1 MHFLRKPRHKHHG
14 FELHLW
20 PGLGQRDWDLEK
32 NQRET
37 CSMRVGE
44 SCVGP
49 TDPWLL
55 SLYKDTYVRSTGGL
69 NWAMGCLWC
78 EGVESE
84 TAGEDCGIRCLQGG
98 LYVCLSEAL
107 VRGSVYVYECL
118 CVSTSV
124 FGRRLEGSLSF
135 LCLDV
140 SLPLFLTYFFTLLP
154 PACFFIESEEFL
166 SRFLFYQS
174 FCFYWQKQVSI
185 CAVLVQSR
193 SQEWFLLWAKRSQT
207 EQVLTRMPGTLE
219 KLGRGRLNF
228 LRAQRLLEVRDLHV
242 FHTVCNYMFKYEWH
256 FLALRRGV

>member
-1 MHFLRKPRHKHHG
+1 MHFLQKPRHKHHG
-14 FELHLW
+14 FEVHLW

-44 SCVGP
+44 SRVGP

-84 TAGEDCGIRCLQGG
+84 TAGVDCGIRLFGG
-98 LYVCLSEAL
+98 RAVCVFKWSVSKRICVCVMYV
-107 VRGSVYVYECL
+107 CL

-140 SLPLFLTYFFTLLP
+140 SLPLFL
-154 PACFFIESEEFL
+154 
-166 SRFLFYQS
+166 LFYR
-174 FCFYWQKQVSI
+174 V
-185 CAVLVQSR
+185 
-193 SQEWFLLWAKRSQT
+193 
-207 EQVLTRMPGTLE
+207 
-219 KLGRGRLNF
+219 
-228 LRAQRLLEVRDLHV
+228 
-242 FHTVCNYMFKYEWH
+242 
-256 FLALRRGV
+256 RGVCV